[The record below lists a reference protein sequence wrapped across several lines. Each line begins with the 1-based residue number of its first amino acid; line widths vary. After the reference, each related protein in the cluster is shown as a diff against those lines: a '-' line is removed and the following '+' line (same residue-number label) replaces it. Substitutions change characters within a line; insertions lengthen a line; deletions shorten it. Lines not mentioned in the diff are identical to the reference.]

1 VKYFNETKLIT
12 AVLPKGVSL
21 HVIKM
26 LKQEKHLT
34 TANFNYARGLGK
46 LTPAKY
52 RGVGEQSEKEM
63 LTVVIDK
70 ERADDIFEYIY
81 EVAEVNR
88 PHGGLIHMQKLIQS
102 TDFVLPETVEE
113 EEG

>member
-1 VKYFNETKLIT
+1 MQLKETKLIT

-21 HVIKM
+21 GVIKL
-26 LKQEKHLT
+26 LKQEKSLT

-63 LTVVIDK
+63 LTVIIDK
-70 ERADDIFEYIY
+70 ERADEIFEYIFN
-81 EVAEVNR
+81 VAEINR
-88 PHGGLIHMQKLIQS
+88 PHGGLIYMQKLILS
-102 TDFVLPETVEE
+102 TEFVLPETLE